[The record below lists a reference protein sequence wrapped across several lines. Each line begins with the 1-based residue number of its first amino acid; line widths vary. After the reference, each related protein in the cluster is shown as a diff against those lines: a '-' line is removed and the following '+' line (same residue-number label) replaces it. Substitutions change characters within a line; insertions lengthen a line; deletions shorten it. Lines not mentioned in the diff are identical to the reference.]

1 MIDLH
6 KKLALRRLRRNKY
19 IWINIFGLSLG
30 IAVFMILSLF
40 IQNENSYEKE
50 HVHLNN
56 IYRLEQTRKDGDAVR
71 KMCGT
76 PPPLSLVIDKD
87 IAGIKK
93 CTRMT
98 GQHSGVIRQEDGTKT
113 TVNNIIFAD
122 KAFLEIF
129 TYPVIHGAPYGNLDQ
144 PFMAIITKEY
154 SNILFGTEYSTGRK
168 IRYDNDI
175 EIEIQSV
182 VEQLSD
188 NSHLNFSI
196 LISFETLVSIAGE
209 EIINQD
215 WDSNWPHN
223 YVLLDGKTSPETVNS
238 NLDEYLKKYQGESSE
253 NRLYLKPLKDIHLR
267 SDVVDEFAQTGSYQN
282 NIIYMIIAI
291 MIILIACINYI
302 NLTIAY
308 SAARIKEIGIRK
320 VIGANRKNLI
330 GQLMGESSISILLSM
345 FIALILIELFI
356 PFFNTLINRNLYV
369 NYQENWQFAALFVS
383 ISLGLG
389 LITGL
394 LPAKTLSGFQPLSM
408 ARKVMLQGKKGLYF
422 RYGLVLFQFFIT
434 ISLISGTLT
443 IFKQY
448 SFLKNKDLGYNKDQV
463 VIMNLAN
470 PHHQKL
476 YQYKTELEKLP
487 GIEKVDCS
495 DYLPMNSTNW
505 TMFTWEGAAEDEYMK
520 MNINYIG
527 SEFTDV
533 YDIELVGGEG
543 FRPELA
549 DREQMYVLLNE
560 TAVKEMG
567 WKDDPIG
574 KEIMWQVD
582 YRTRNVKKA
591 KVVGI
596 AKDFHYLSKHQAI
609 RPLIMP
615 LLNLETTGGTLSV
628 NISSG
633 NLKAQIEN
641 ISQVF
646 KKIYPDEL
654 FNFQFANEVVNNLY
668 QTEQKMTRL
677 VLSLTFIAI
686 TIAIMGLVGLVSYTA
701 NQKTKEIGIRKVN
714 GASAF
719 NIVKLLSIDFTR
731 LLILGFIISCPVSL
745 FVMKLWLQNFA
756 YQTSISWWIFIM
768 TLSGILIISFV
779 SIGFQTIKAA
789 SQNPVEALRYE

>member
-30 IAVFMILSLF
+30 IAVFMTLSLF

-50 HVHLNN
+50 HVQLDN
-56 IYRLEQTRKDGDAVR
+56 IYRLEQIMKGDGARKL
-71 KMCGT
+71 CGT
-76 PPPLSLVIDKD
+76 PPPISLVIDKD
-87 IAGIKK
+87 IAGIRK

-98 GQHSGVIRQEDGTKT
+98 GQQSGVIRIEDGTKT
-113 TVNNIIFAD
+113 TVDNIIFAD

-129 TYPVIHGAPYGNLDQ
+129 TYPVVHGAPDGNLDQ
-144 PFMAIITKEY
+144 PFMAVITKEY
-154 SNILFGTEYSTGRK
+154 SKRIFGTENSIGK
-168 IRYDNDI
+168 SIWHDNRV

-196 LISFETLVSIAGE
+196 LISFETIVSIAGE
-209 EIINQD
+209 EIINHD
-215 WDSNWPHN
+215 WDSNWLHN
-223 YVLLDGKTSPETVNS
+223 YVLLDGKTSPETVNR
-238 NLDEYLKKYQGESSE
+238 NLDEYLKKYQGEDSQNS
-253 NRLYLKPLKDIHLR
+253 LYLMPLKDIHLHA
-267 SDVVDEFAQTGSYQN
+267 DVVDEFAQTGSFQN
-282 NIIYMIIAI
+282 NIIYVVIAI
-291 MIILIACINYI
+291 LIILIAGINYI

-320 VIGANRKNLI
+320 VIGANRKNII
-330 GQLMGESSISILLSM
+330 GQLLGESSISILISM
-345 FIALILIELFI
+345 LIALILIELFI
-356 PFFNTLINRNLYV
+356 PIFNTLVNRNLYV
-369 NYQENWQFAALFVS
+369 NYQENWQFIALFIS

-394 LPAKTLSGFQPLSM
+394 LPAKSLSGFQPLSM
-408 ARKVMLQGKKGLYF
+408 ASKAMIKGNKGLYF

-434 ISLISGTLT
+434 ISLISGTLI

-463 VIMNLAN
+463 VILSLAN
-470 PHHQKL
+470 PQYQKL

-505 TMFTWEGAAEDEYMK
+505 TMFTWEGAAAEQYMK

-527 SEFTDV
+527 SEFTEV
-533 YDIELVGGEG
+533 YDIEIVNGEG

-560 TAVKEMG
+560 TAVKELG
-567 WKDDPIG
+567 WEDDPIG

-582 YRTRNVKKA
+582 YRTRNVKTA

-596 AKDFHYLSKHQAI
+596 AKDFHYLSKHQSI

-628 NISSG
+628 KISSG
-633 NLKAQIEN
+633 NLNPQIES
-641 ISQVF
+641 IGQVF
-646 KKIYPDEL
+646 KKTYPDEP

-668 QTEQKMTRL
+668 QTEQKMSRL

-714 GASAF
+714 GASIF
-719 NIVKLLSIDFTR
+719 NIVKLLSMDFTK
-731 LLILGFIISCPVSL
+731 LLIVGFLISCPVSL
-745 FVMKLWLQNFA
+745 FIMKLWLQNFA
-756 YQTSISWWIFIM
+756 YQTSISWWIFFT
-768 TLSGILIISFV
+768 TLSGILIISFI

-789 SQNPVEALRYE
+789 SQNPVDALRYE